1 MCVYELQVNYEVSN
15 ESKRTRETSSGRGP
29 RGVPLPVPHPPLVVE
44 APLGLVHLPLNAGGE
59 PARDELRL
67 VLRRRARRQPRL
79 VVHVRQPAVPLGGHG
94 GRVVVVQVRVLYPS
108 MTTRLVA
115 RVLEVLVAELVLA
128 DELALAG
135 LELPVGETIA
145 GREAGAGQFVGSRVG
160 TIGEDG
166 WLCESL
172 GWNFRVLARGGRG
185 GWRGERARTIRC
197 RREFASCGRE
207 DGGGRFGSAVG
218 ASEMRGGRAR
228 LGRLPRPWG

>member
-1 MCVYELQVNYEVSN
+1 MSN
-15 ESKRTRETSSGRGP
+15 ESKRTREKSSGRGP
-29 RGVPLPVPHPPLVVE
+29 RGVPLPVAHPPLVVE

-59 PARDELRL
+59 PARDEFRL
-67 VLRRRARRQPRL
+67 VLRRRARRQPGL

-94 GRVVVVQVRVLYPS
+94 GRVVVVQVCVFYPS
-108 MTTRLVA
+108 MTTGLVA

-135 LELPVGETIA
+135 LELPVRETKA
-145 GREAGAGQFVGSRVG
+145 GREEAAYGSVRRFACRDDRRRWM
-160 TIGEDG
+160 DG
-166 WLCESL
+166 LAESP

-185 GWRGERARTIRC
+185 GWRGKRARTIRC

-218 ASEMRGGRAR
+218 ASETRGGRAR
-228 LGRLPRPWG
+228 LGRLPRPSRVS